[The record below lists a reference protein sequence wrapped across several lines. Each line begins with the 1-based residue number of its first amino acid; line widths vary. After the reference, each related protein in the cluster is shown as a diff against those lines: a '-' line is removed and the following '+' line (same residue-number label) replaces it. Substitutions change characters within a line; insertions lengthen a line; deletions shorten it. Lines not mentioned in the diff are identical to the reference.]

1 MPSLAI
7 GASLGHA
14 VGLMMMIWQTSN
26 PDFFLFRQCAGLA
39 DCVDPG
45 VYALVGAAAMLAGV
59 TRMTVSLVVIILELT
74 GDFTNILPIMITVV
88 VAKVIRSPWWTGF
101 AS

>member
-14 VGLMMMIWQTSN
+14 VGLLMKIWQTSD
-26 PDFFLFRQCAGLA
+26 PGFFLFRQCAGLT

-88 VAKVIRSPWWTGF
+88 VAKVGSCSS
-101 AS
+101 ASALQN